1 MAQDD
6 IQTRRFTIDQE
17 LTRQYRHF
25 NADGTQLTV
34 SLLPPLEG
42 EDSNPMSHFLAIVT
56 DLFEYALR
64 DCEDYGM
71 VGVTISNEVNVQDKA
86 IGISFKRN
94 DQIKGDVIWSVSE
107 KVTQSNARIN
117 ASHKLVMTVHSV
129 KMPLGS
135 GGEGITTKGRTLDVM
150 AHLKRSI
157 VEVGREKTA

>member
-1 MAQDD
+1 
-6 IQTRRFTIDQE
+6 
-17 LTRQYRHF
+17 
-25 NADGTQLTV
+25 
-34 SLLPPLEG
+34 
-42 EDSNPMSHFLAIVT
+42 MSHFLASLT
-56 DLFEYALR
+56 ELFEYALR
-64 DCEDYGM
+64 DCEDSDM
-71 VGVTISNEVNVQDKA
+71 FGVTISNQVNVQDKA